1 MKAYTLPAV
10 LVTDPANVFYFSGF
24 TGSPGDGILLITLE
38 NLWILTDARYT
49 LQAQKQC
56 LNYQIL
62 GKSALDITSLGN
74 QLNQLGITKLGFENE
89 TIAYAF
95 WRCFTDKHPE
105 IEMVPINNLFLQL
118 RNIKEAEEQH
128 LIAKACEI
136 AVDALRETVPFIAP
150 GISERDIALELEY
163 RMRKKGAS
171 GPSFDTIVASGERS
185 ALPHG
190 VASDRIIKAGD
201 SVTVDF
207 GAIYQGYCS
216 DMTRTFFVGEPSSL
230 LLDVY
235 RAVHKAQLTAIE
247 QFKVGMSSCELD
259 RIARNVLAEMGY
271 AEYFTHSLG
280 HGVGIEVHE
289 GITIGRKCTTP
300 ILPGM
305 TFSIEPG
312 VYICDLGGVRIED
325 LVLCTQDG
333 LLNLTEGFEKEL
345 AIL

>member
-1 MKAYTLPAV
+1 MKAYMLPAV
-10 LVTDPANVFYFSGF
+10 LVTDPANVFYFSGY

-38 NLWILTDARYT
+38 HLWILTDARYT
-49 LQAQKQC
+49 LQAQRQC
-56 LNYQIL
+56 YDYQIM
-62 GKSALDITSLGN
+62 GKSALDISSLGRK
-74 QLNQLGITKLGFENE
+74 LNQMGITKLGFENE
-89 TIAYAF
+89 KIAYAF
-95 WRCFTDKHPE
+95 WRHFTEEFPE
-105 IEMVPINNLFLQL
+105 IEMVPVNDLFMQL
-118 RNIKEAEEQH
+118 RNIKEAGEQR
-128 LIAKACEI
+128 LIAKACDI
-136 AVDALRETVPFIAP
+136 AIEALRETVPYIKP
-150 GISERDIALELEY
+150 GVSEGDIALELEY

-190 VASDRIIKAGD
+190 VASDRIIQAGD

-216 DMTRTFFVGEPSSL
+216 DMTRTFFVGEPSAL

-235 RAVHKAQLTAIE
+235 TAVYKAQLTAIE
-247 QFKVGMSSCELD
+247 QFRVGMSSSELD
-259 RIARNVLAEMGY
+259 YIARNVLSEMGY

-289 GITIGRKCTTP
+289 GITIGRKRTTP

-305 TFSIEPG
+305 IFTIEPG
-312 VYICDLGGVRIED
+312 VYICNVGGVRIED

-333 LLNLTEGFEKEL
+333 LMNLTEGFEKEL